1 MNNTFLKEKGKK
13 PPTGKLWPS
22 IKGSF
27 KAHTKHKHE
36 KMIPMPEVAE
46 LSVEEEGLAGY
57 EEMAP
62 FKNGNNETRN
72 QMSEVIGVS
81 MPVQNN
87 NLLGEYEDLCNPQ
100 GASVAVV
107 RPVGTNSNMPRDDV
121 NEGYEE
127 IADVLALRK
136 QSEISED
143 VNRNVQTRAP
153 QQHDLQTS
161 SLTSEVESTQMTH
174 RSAHPVGTTTRHEAQ
189 VCPSRGNVAE
199 QTIKPFQDLTNE
211 ELVERLTLCNIPDL
225 AEICKA
231 ENLDGAFFEDS
242 TVDFLKETMGLQG
255 LKLAKFL
262 KMKDENWVPK

>member
-1 MNNTFLKEKGKK
+1 MQDFLQEKGKK
-13 PPTGKLWPS
+13 HPTGKLWPS

-27 KAHTKHKHE
+27 KSHKKQRPE
-36 KMIPMPEVAE
+36 KLIPMPEVAE
-46 LSVEEEGLAGY
+46 LSVDEEGLDGY
-57 EEMAP
+57 EEMAS
-62 FKNGNNETRN
+62 FQKAKNETQNN
-72 QMSEVIGVS
+72 QTSEVIGTS
-81 MPVQNN
+81 MPGRDN

-100 GASVAVV
+100 GATVAVV
-107 RPVGTNSNMPRDDV
+107 RPVGSNSKLPPDEV

-127 IADVLALRK
+127 IADILALRK

-143 VNRNVQTRAP
+143 GNRDLQTRAP
-153 QQHDLQTS
+153 QQDELPTS
-161 SLTSEVESTQMTH
+161 SLTSETENTQLPNQST
-174 RSAHPVGTTTRHEAQ
+174 HPVGTTTRQEAH
-189 VCPSRGNVAE
+189 VSPSRSNVAE
-199 QTIKPFQDLTNE
+199 QTVKPFKDLTNE
-211 ELVERLTLCNIPDL
+211 ELVERLTLCNIPDV